1 MISTAALYLELGA
14 RGLVRSS
21 HFNES
26 GVVRHHIESNAR
38 ESGPRIPGGQD
49 IFFIIVGIASI
60 IVAVWMLKNKRNSK
74 IPYIIAAVGSLG
86 IIILYIITRTV
97 NIPYLGLEAEVNTI
111 DILSKVLQVGI
122 IIGSAIVIRQQ
133 QKEQQLKLYT

>member
-1 MISTAALYLELGA
+1 MLSTAAIYLELGA

-21 HFNES
+21 HSNES
-26 GVVRHHIESNAR
+26 GVVRHHVESNAR
-38 ESGPRIPGGQD
+38 ESGGPRIPGGQD

-74 IPYIIAAVGSLG
+74 VPYIIAAVGSLG

-97 NIPYLGLEAEVNTI
+97 NIPYLGL
-111 DILSKVLQVGI
+111 
-122 IIGSAIVIRQQ
+122 
-133 QKEQQLKLYT
+133 